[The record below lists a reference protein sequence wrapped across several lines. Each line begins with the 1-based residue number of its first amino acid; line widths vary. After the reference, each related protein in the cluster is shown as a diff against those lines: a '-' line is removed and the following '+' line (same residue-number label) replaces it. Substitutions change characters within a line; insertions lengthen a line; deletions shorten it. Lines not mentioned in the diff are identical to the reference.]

1 MPAALE
7 SSSLDLPGPLR
18 STYFNRR
25 NIMAETTDWFQRGVD
40 ARIAGRPHTENPLLA
55 PGEMPEIT
63 GEAFTSWRRSMD
75 LWWEGWEAEDRRHS
89 SGTVVEKERRSR

>member
-1 MPAALE
+1 
-7 SSSLDLPGPLR
+7 
-18 STYFNRR
+18 
-25 NIMAETTDWFQRGVD
+25 
-40 ARIAGRPHTENPLLA
+40 
-55 PGEMPEIT
+55 MPEIT